1 MVRRPRLIRRFR
13 AVVRSDPAGVGAG
26 FVALLLSS
34 GGDLLAGLTLGA
46 ITGTLEALP
55 GLLVLIPA
63 AIGMRGNIFGGLG
76 SRFSTAIHA
85 GTFRASRRLDTLVG
99 QNVAASLALSLSI
112 SLVLAVLAKA
122 VSVAFGVAN
131 SISIVDFVVISVVG
145 GTLSSVVVLLVVV
158 VVTAT
163 SVRFDLDLD
172 NVNTPIVTA
181 AGDMVTLPGLFVAT
195 YLVGIAWF
203 TPVVATVCVIA
214 GLVAL
219 VLSLRAR
226 LPILRG
232 IVRESVP
239 ILALAG
245 AVDVIAGITIEK
257 RIDSFLLYPAL
268 LVLVPPFLE
277 DSGALG
283 GILSSRVATKLH
295 LGTVNLSRSPWRAV
309 GEDILLVFAYAVPV
323 FFLLGVSADVVAA
336 VFDLHSPGVLQ
347 MIGVSMLAGVFAT
360 TAAVLVGY
368 YGAVATYRLGL
379 DPDNRRGH
387 LPARPRPRQ
396 PRHPH
401 RHLEPGLLGGGVPD
415 SGYRAPGPVMRPHP

>member
-1 MVRRPRLIRRFR
+1 MVRRPRLLRRFR

-46 ITGTLEALP
+46 ITDTLQALP
-55 GLLVLIPA
+55 GLLVLVPA

-76 SRFSTAIHA
+76 SRFSTSIHT
-85 GTFRASRRLDTLVG
+85 GTFRVSRRLDTLVG
-99 QNVAASLALSLSI
+99 QNVAASLVLSLSI
-112 SLVLAVLAKA
+112 SLALAILAKA

-131 SISIVDFVVISVVG
+131 SISIADFVVISVVG
-145 GTLSSVVVLLVVV
+145 GMLSSVVVLLVVV
-158 VVTAT
+158 LVTAT
-163 SVRFDLDLD
+163 CVRFDLDLD
-172 NVNTPIVTA
+172 NVHTPLVTA

-203 TPVVATVCVIA
+203 TPAVATVCTVA

-226 LPILRG
+226 LPILRQ
-232 IVRESVP
+232 IARESVP
-239 ILALAG
+239 VLALAG
-245 AVDVIAGITIEK
+245 AIDVIAGITVEK
-257 RIDSFLLYPAL
+257 RIESFLLYPAL

-295 LGTVNLSRSPWRAV
+295 LGTVDLSRSPWRAV
-309 GEDILLVFAYAVPV
+309 VEDVLLVSVYAIPV
-323 FFLLGVSADVVAA
+323 FFLLGVSADIVSAL
-336 VFDLHSPGVLQ
+336 FDLRSPGGLQ
-347 MIGVSMLAGVFAT
+347 MIGVSMLAGAFAT
-360 TAAVLVGY
+360 AAAVLVGY

-379 DPDNRRGH
+379 DPDNHGIPIVTSS
-387 LPARPRPRQ
+387 LDFLGAVS
-396 PRHPH
+396 
-401 RHLEPGLLGGGVPD
+401 LILAIVILGL
-415 SGYRAPGPVMRPHP
+415 S

>member
-1 MVRRPRLIRRFR
+1 MVRRPRLLRRFV
-13 AVVRSDPAGVGAG
+13 AVVRSDPSGVGAG

-34 GGDLLAGLTLGA
+34 GGDLVAGLTLGA
-46 ITGTLEALP
+46 ISNTLEALP

-63 AIGMRGNIFGGLG
+63 AIGMRGNIFGALG
-76 SRFSTAIHA
+76 SRFSTAIHT
-85 GTFRASRRLDTLVG
+85 GTFRVSRRLDTLVG

-145 GTLSSVVVLLVVV
+145 GMLSSVVVLLVVV

-172 NVNTPIVTA
+172 NVSTPIVTA

-203 TPVVATVCVIA
+203 TPVVAVICAVA
-214 GLVAL
+214 GAVAL
-219 VLSLRAR
+219 VVALRAR
-226 LPILRG
+226 LPLLRA

-239 ILALAG
+239 VLAIAG

-257 RIDSFLLYPAL
+257 RIESFLVYPAL

-277 DSGALG
+277 DAGALG
-283 GILSSRVATKLH
+283 GILSARIATKLH
-295 LGTVNLSRSPWRAV
+295 LGTVELSRSPWRAAA
-309 GEDILLVFAYAVPV
+309 EDIVLVFAYALPT
-323 FFLLGVSADVVAA
+323 FLLLGVSADIVAA
-336 VFDLHSPGVLQ
+336 VFDLTSPGAIN
-347 MIGVSMLAGVFAT
+347 MIGVSLLAGAFAT
-360 TAAVLVGY
+360 TAAILVGY

-379 DPDNRRGH
+379 DPDNHGIPVVTSS
-387 LPARPRPRQ
+387 LDFLGAVS
-396 PRHPH
+396 
-401 RHLEPGLLGGGVPD
+401 LILAIVILGL
-415 SGYRAPGPVMRPHP
+415 S

>member
-1 MVRRPRLIRRFR
+1 MVRRPRLLRRFV
-13 AVVRSDPAGVGAG
+13 AIVRSDPNGVGAG

-63 AIGMRGNIFGGLG
+63 AIGMRGNIFGALG
-76 SRFSTAIHA
+76 SRLGTAIHT
-85 GTFRASRRLDTLVG
+85 GTFRVSRRLDTLVG

-122 VSVAFGVAN
+122 VSVGFGVAD

-145 GTLSSVVVLLVVV
+145 GMLSSVVVLLVVV

-163 SVRFDLDLD
+163 CVRFDLDLD
-172 NVNTPIVTA
+172 NVQSPIVTA
-181 AGDMVTLPGLFVAT
+181 TGDVVTLPGLFVAT

-203 TPVVATVCVIA
+203 TPVLAALCAIA

-219 VLSLRAR
+219 VVSLRAG

-239 ILALAG
+239 VLAIAG
-245 AVDVIAGITIEK
+245 LVDVIAGITIEK
-257 RIDSFLLYPAL
+257 RINSFLAFPAL

-283 GILSSRVATKLH
+283 GILSSRIATKLH
-295 LGTVNLSRSPWRAV
+295 LGTVDLSRSPWRAA
-309 GEDILLVFAYAVPV
+309 GEDILLVCAYALPT
-323 FFLLGVSADVVAA
+323 FLLLGVSADIVAA
-336 VFDLHSPGVLQ
+336 LFDLASPGALQ
-347 MIGVSMLAGVFAT
+347 MIGVTLLAGAFAT
-360 TAAVLVGY
+360 TAAVIVGY

-379 DPDNRRGH
+379 DPDNHGIPIVTSS
-387 LPARPRPRQ
+387 LDFLGAVS
-396 PRHPH
+396 
-401 RHLEPGLLGGGVPD
+401 LILAIVLLGV
-415 SGYRAPGPVMRPHP
+415 S

>member
-1 MVRRPRLIRRFR
+1 MVRRPRLLRRFV
-13 AVVRSDPAGVGAG
+13 AIVRSDPNGVGAG

-63 AIGMRGNIFGGLG
+63 AIGMRGNIFGALG
-76 SRFSTAIHA
+76 SRLGTAIHT
-85 GTFRASRRLDTLVG
+85 GTFRVSRRLDTLVG

-122 VSVAFGVAN
+122 VSVGFGVAD

-145 GTLSSVVVLLVVV
+145 GMLSSIVVLLVVV

-163 SVRFDLDLD
+163 CVRFDLDLD
-172 NVNTPIVTA
+172 NVQSPIVTA

-195 YLVGIAWF
+195 YLVGIAWL
-203 TPVVATVCVIA
+203 TPLVAVVCTIA

-219 VLSLRAR
+219 VVGLRAG

-239 ILALAG
+239 VLAIAG
-245 AVDVIAGITIEK
+245 LVDVIAGITVEK
-257 RIDSFLLYPAL
+257 RINSFLAFPAL

-283 GILSSRVATKLH
+283 GILSSRIATKLH
-295 LGTVNLSRSPWRAV
+295 LGTVDLSRSPWRAV
-309 GEDILLVFAYAVPV
+309 GEDILLVCAYALPT
-323 FFLLGVSADVVAA
+323 FFLLGVSADIVAA
-336 VFDLHSPGVLQ
+336 LFDLASPGALK
-347 MIGVSMLAGVFAT
+347 MIGVAMLAGAFAT
-360 TAAVLVGY
+360 TAAVIVGY

-379 DPDNRRGH
+379 DPDNHGIPIVTSS
-387 LPARPRPRQ
+387 LDFLGAVS
-396 PRHPH
+396 
-401 RHLEPGLLGGGVPD
+401 LILAIVLLGV
-415 SGYRAPGPVMRPHP
+415 S